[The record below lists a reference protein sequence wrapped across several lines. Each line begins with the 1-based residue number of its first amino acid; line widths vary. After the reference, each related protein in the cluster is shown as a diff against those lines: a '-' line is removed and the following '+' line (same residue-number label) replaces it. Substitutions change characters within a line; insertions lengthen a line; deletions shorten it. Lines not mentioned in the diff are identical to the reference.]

1 MKYYLAGPMTG
12 IPQFNFPAFD
22 AAAARLRSF
31 GFEVISP
38 HEQDSPAVQ
47 EAARK
52 SPDGKLDSN
61 DRIAGESWGQILA
74 RDVRL
79 VADDVDGIVFLP
91 GWEKSRGARLEAFVG
106 LLCNKQF
113 ALYDENGNLD
123 FVSGD
128 YVRAHVAGFGERAVV
143 FAQIERERTYQ
154 NAKWGTTF
162 DDQNTVNDWTTY
174 INQYAGDAAR
184 MDMDPVEVRTKLVKV
199 ASLAVAA
206 IETCDR
212 NCGFPPRHY
221 DKPASSDFDFSNAE
235 VKQA

>member
-22 AAAARLRSF
+22 EAAARLRRY

-47 EAARK
+47 EAARN

-106 LLCNKQF
+106 LLCSKQF
-113 ALYDENGNLD
+113 ALYIDGNLD
-123 FVSGD
+123 FVPSD
-128 YVRAHVAGFGERAVV
+128 YIRAKAFGFGERAVV
-143 FAQIERERTYQ
+143 FAQIDRERTYQ
-154 NAKWGTTF
+154 NTKWGTTF
-162 DDQNTVNDWTTY
+162 DDRNTVNDWVTY

-184 MDMDPVEVRTKLVKV
+184 MNMDAVEVRTKLVKV

-212 NCGFPPRHY
+212 NAGFPPRHY
-221 DKPASSDFDFSNAE
+221 DNPADSEDFDFSKAE